1 MMRLVTYGIASLL
14 VVDKMY
20 VCSYVRKVGESL
32 LPHQINQ
39 CWTYKPY
46 GAWADVDGH
55 KRTCRYGHS
64 DGGYCTSLWSS
75 HNIQEC
81 QDLSSVHEGTLWTV
95 PVVLRTNQTSAATDR
110 RQPTTT
116 TTQQTSPRKIHVLR
130 KERGPLFLR
139 TEECST
145 VTSTVWVE

>member
-81 QDLSSVHEGTLWTV
+81 QDLSSVHEDTLWTA
-95 PVVLRTNQTSAATDR
+95 PVVLQTNQTPPLQPIDDNQQPQLPSKL
-110 RQPTTT
+110 RQGRYTYLEK
-116 TTQQTSPRKIHVLR
+116 SVALCFSGRKSVV
-130 KERGPLFLR
+130 P
-139 TEECST
+139 
-145 VTSTVWVE
+145 

>member
-14 VVDKMY
+14 VVDNMY

-55 KRTCRYGHS
+55 KRTCRHGHS

-81 QDLSSVHEGTLWTV
+81 QDLSSVHEDTLWTA
-95 PVVLRTNQTSAATDR
+95 PVVLRTNQTPPL
-110 RQPTTT
+110 QPIDDN
-116 TTQQTSPRKIHVLR
+116 QQPQLPSKLRIYVLR

-139 TEECST
+139 TDECST